1 MESKNILEQQIK
13 TALSFWPDVQT
24 GGDFEYHQHI
34 CYQFQSLPVD
44 RQTLFY
50 PPQTTVFV
58 GQNDCLYYEK
68 EGNVF
73 VISLNA
79 QKPYYRKMSNHGP
92 WSKMTAKM
100 VHQILSECL
109 QSHADKEKLVAQ
121 FESLFAQTLNNPSG
135 DMPSVKPLPNIRQV
149 LALAYIRALQAGQQT
164 LPDIDATLCDNNC
177 VCGKK
182 GDIFYKITLNIPAT
196 FSAFENGTIRQMT
209 IDEVR
214 TVIAQLRKQHTPLYL
229 QNNQLTGLLERYKT
243 EGGVSFERIELPD
256 NLSIKELFRFDSTTL
271 FNHKLKAFMAQS
283 TEQEN
288 NDENKIFLNNGDSVV
303 LMDFLRDADSRP
315 NAYYHYQNADNRNLS
330 DTEPIITKENELSFR
345 KNGLTYFISLD
356 LNNPLF
362 VKKNKAYFLLLPQEI
377 RTILSDI
384 FQNDPSKRNELLQKL
399 TTVYSHARTRR
410 DDVAGFPTIE
420 QVVSNHTLEGDIP
433 ATLCAGGVLIA
444 RYNNVFYKMHLK
456 PVTAFMKWENC
467 VIQHMNEADIALIY
481 DNIKSWSYQ
490 TLVQWG
496 LHKGTLLQKL
506 ASADKQLF
514 VFKDTRDTRPLADR
528 VFDLVQSSS
537 IQAASVEQTE
547 KLFGALEM
555 LQALQQNSYSFIGDE
570 AFLPHYETLYKTA
583 FIKHKLAHGKN
594 ALEKEFSIPP
604 VICSDGCLHYKDGV
618 YEYAFSLD
626 ENKPYFSW
634 RRVNGGSQYF
644 SFGKLEEII
653 HKMDIPSEMQNKMVM
668 LCKRVY
674 QKWQIS
680 DRHEKI
686 HTPAPRFDQTVEL
699 LTLSAQLN
707 GEPILSDIDPII
719 CNDGVVYARYNS
731 IYYKMRTKEPFC
743 FEALEGNTVRVMTSD
758 EFERIAAK
766 IRESSSMAHKMSFTV
781 LRAAFAEMSWNK
793 ETRIIPRTGIS
804 TSYTLPTVK
813 QAIEQA
819 LIELEKNTSDIVVD
833 ISQVAQDLSTRLE
846 ALLAR
851 KKESSVVGD
860 FYDES
865 TTLIDFNTQYSIEKL
880 KQAIQHKNSDVSSLE
895 NDDFEMAPVFTNDG
909 RIHYRKGP
917 EHFILSLNPNDTF
930 FAVCHVN
937 GSRHFITLANALSV
951 LTMATQAD
959 ETLQRDIQMHLP
971 AIYANYFAR
980 KQAKRSR
987 INTLPRFDQVIEE
1000 ANLKAALAGLPSP
1013 EDIEATLC
1021 SGQMICARY
1030 NGIYY
1035 KIKLQPKLVVEA
1047 LENEKQRLATHA
1059 ELKRILTDL
1068 LKRYDIRYGGPAFA
1082 DTIRAMKKEVAA
1094 ISVKVVS
1101 PPVVVSKPA
1110 QEKSVVSKPKQK
1122 QTPKALKEES
1132 SEKVILPTPT
1142 VSVTT
1147 VEVPQAADVPVSK
1160 KKRVKPVSTP
1170 IAPVTVVEKP
1180 QAADVLTPKKK
1191 RVKPVP
1197 TPIAPVTVVEV
1208 PQAADVPTPKKKRV
1222 KPAPMPI
1229 APVTAVEVPQVADV
1243 STPKKKRVKLVP
1255 SPVLPVKE
1263 APSVAPIQSIRTL
1276 PPVVETVAKSETTKI
1291 ESDIQVP
1298 AQKSTSS
1305 TSVQPTENAGQVS
1318 TTQST
1323 SDEKKKSLAKRPSQ
1337 RLVRWIKEDEAAD
1350 TISLTATEKFKALWF
1365 ANQQTTDSLVPD
1377 TYPQAILPP
1386 FPEDMFRL
1394 PSHEEFFGEITG
1406 LPEAQLL
1413 YLTHLYQARRN
1424 VGKKIFYNKQDIML
1438 VNIDPVLCAG
1448 SILMAKKQQY
1458 LMELS
1463 LDKNNPYF
1471 SVTDLMTNQQY
1482 MMSWETVQNLMKK
1495 WLGDNQQTTS
1505 ILSELKPIHQEYLE
1519 NPQIRKRPV
1528 ATPPIE
1534 QVFHLY
1540 AMQEAYREKAGFL
1553 SSDTDKNLFVIPP
1566 TCCNGNT
1573 IFSRIGNIY
1582 YKIQIGKEITF
1593 HRFSQHETWLMTPK
1607 EFQMV
1612 INAARDNNVFPKET
1626 AAEMS
1631 ALLRQ
1636 IYKEKQEPIF
1646 NALQLAQISLH
1657 HYKRICDNPSI
1668 HVQKSGGVWGRTRG
1682 AREA

>member
-73 VISLNA
+73 VVSLNA

-109 QSHADKEKLVAQ
+109 QSHADKEKLVTQ

-149 LALAYIRALQAGQQT
+149 LALAYIQALQAGQQT

-288 NDENKIFLNNGDSVV
+288 NDENKIFLNSGDSVT
-303 LMDFLRDADSRP
+303 LADFLRDVDFRP

-555 LQALQQNSYSFIGDE
+555 LQALQQDNYSFIGDE

-594 ALEKEFSIPP
+594 ALEEEFSIPP

-634 RRVNGGSQYF
+634 RRVNGGSQNF

-653 HKMDIPSEMQNKMVM
+653 QKMEISSEMQNKMIM

-674 QKWQIS
+674 QKWQMS

-686 HTPAPRFDQTVEL
+686 RTLAPRFDQSVEL
-699 LTLSAQLN
+699 LTLTAQLN
-707 GEPILSDIDPII
+707 GESVLADIDPII

-743 FEALEGNTVRVMTSD
+743 FEALEDNTVRVMTNE

-781 LRAAFAEMSWNK
+781 LRAAFSEISRNK
-793 ETRIIPRTGIS
+793 ETRIIPHIGIA
-804 TSYTLPTVK
+804 TSYVLPTVK
-813 QAIEQA
+813 QTIEQA
-819 LIELEKNTSDIVVD
+819 LIELEKNTSDTVVD
-833 ISQVAQDLSTRLE
+833 ISQVAQDLSTRLA
-846 ALLAR
+846 ALLAH

-865 TTLIDFNTQYSIEKL
+865 TTLIDFNTQCSIEKL
-880 KQAIQHKNSDVSSLE
+880 KQAIQNKNSNVTLRE
-895 NDDFEMAPVFTNDG
+895 NDDFEMVPVFTNDG
-909 RIHYRKGP
+909 RIHYKKGL
-917 EHFILSLNPNDTF
+917 EHFIISLNPNDTF
-930 FAVCHVN
+930 FAACHVN
-937 GSRHFITLANALSV
+937 GSRRVITLTDALSI
-951 LTMATQAD
+951 LTMATQTD
-959 ETLQRDIQMHLP
+959 EVLQRDIQMHLP

-1000 ANLKAALAGLPSP
+1000 ANLKATLAGFPPP
-1013 EDIEATLC
+1013 EDVEATLC
-1021 SGQMICARY
+1021 AGQMICARY
-1030 NGIYY
+1030 NGVYY

-1068 LKRYDIRYGGPAFA
+1068 LQRYDIRYGGPAFA

-1147 VEVPQAADVPVSK
+1147 VEKPQVVDVSTPK
-1160 KKRVKPVSTP
+1160 KKRVKPAPTP
-1170 IAPVTVVEKP
+1170 TASVTAVEEP
-1180 QAADVLTPKKK
+1180 QVADVLTPKKK
-1191 RVKPVP
+1191 RVKVAP
-1197 TPIAPVTVVEV
+1197 TPAI
-1208 PQAADVPTPKKKRV
+1208 
-1222 KPAPMPI
+1222 
-1229 APVTAVEVPQVADV
+1229 
-1243 STPKKKRVKLVP
+1243 
-1255 SPVLPVKE
+1255 PVKE
-1263 APSVAPIQSIRTL
+1263 TPSTAPIQPTPTVPSVL
-1276 PPVVETVAKSETTKI
+1276 ETVAKSETARI
-1291 ESDIQVP
+1291 ESGIQIP
-1298 AQKSTSS
+1298 AQKSTSP
-1305 TSVQPTENAGQVS
+1305 TSAQPTKSTEQVS
-1318 TTQST
+1318 TSQPT
-1323 SDEKKKSLAKRPSQ
+1323 SDEKKKSLVKRSSQ

-1350 TISLTATEKFKALWF
+1350 TMPLTATEKFKVLWF
-1365 ANQQTTDSLVPD
+1365 ANQQTADSLVPD